1 MKHRG
6 TTGSRALVLSAGTPR
21 MIGLGVLLAFA
32 CAAASAQ
39 SIERGSITGTIT
51 DPNGDRMPGVG
62 VMLTSTELGAT
73 SETMTDENGRYR
85 FVALLPSTYTVEA
98 SIEGFSTAQQGD
110 IVVTVGKTLSV
121 DLAMELGSVE
131 DVIIVEGSPLIDVRS
146 STLQTTELNN
156 EILMDVPTGR
166 SIRSV
171 VQLAPGVHSEG
182 TDGGRPSA
190 FGSSDQGVQ
199 FSVDGVII
207 NSPEAGESEVPL
219 GFFSVED
226 VTVLGAGASAEYGG
240 YSGVIVNVTTKQGSN
255 DMNGMVDLQFADND
269 WQSQNTND
277 PDLQRSGSDRSDTDV
292 HFDIGGPLQRDK
304 AWFFTSVKYREED
317 SAASGDHVNA
327 PSEEA
332 PRFVGK
338 INWTPTQEKIFSGM
352 LEYST
357 RDSLYQGADE
367 GDLVAPGATFSNIQT
382 QYLFNFNY
390 TDMLSQDTLLDLK
403 FGGYHQRQTELPD
416 NGDTPARYDGFE
428 DRLSEN
434 WWGPFNANR
443 ERYQLLASVSHFTDD
458 FIRGEHD
465 FKFGV
470 ELQNTLV
477 NTLSGLSGGRYYYDF
492 AGEPYILYESTG
504 YDTYADTDKIVGYV
518 QDSWGINDRV
528 RLNLGVRAN
537 YWRGALESDV
547 NAVRFD
553 QGTVFTPDLAIAP
566 RIGLNINLGDD
577 NDSVLKAH
585 WGRYYHQVISLF
597 YSRLA
602 PESDWTGYLWN
613 ADDEVWELDFSEA
626 RGPGQWTID
635 DGLSVPYM
643 NALDVGWEKVLTRTV
658 SLDVTATYRTN
669 HDFLDGVNLTGEFE
683 PTRYTDPNSGRTYN
697 VLNQTNEGENRF
709 YFTNVDHCQDYG
721 QAYKELTCFKKIR
734 KYAGITASLSRR
746 WRNNWQMQASW
757 TYGEARGSDNN
768 TLSEFQDGRGSSLGG
783 STFFSDPNTQINAYG
798 NLTID
803 PTHLIKVLGNA
814 QLPGGIVVGGY
825 FRFFSGNTY
834 NQQIRVEDV
843 DQRSQIYGYPAG
855 AFRVDDGISLDL
867 RVEKDF
873 TIGDGRLLGVGIDVF
888 NVGNADTV
896 IEAEQSLDSDRP
908 FGAPVRLVRGRVWRL
923 GARFSF

>member
-1 MKHRG
+1 MKHGATVESHAPGNAPGGIRI
-6 TTGSRALVLSAGTPR
+6 
-21 MIGLGVLLAFA
+21 IGLGVLLVFIG
-32 CAAASAQ
+32 AAAWGQ
-39 SIERGSITGTIT
+39 SIERGSITGAIT
-51 DPNGDRMPGVG
+51 DPNGDRMPGVR
-62 VMLTSTELGAT
+62 VTLTSVELGAT
-73 SETMTDENGRYR
+73 SETMTDGSGRYR

-98 SIEGFSTAQQGD
+98 VIEGFATARQRE
-110 IVVTVGKTLSV
+110 IVLTVGKTLSV
-121 DLAMELGSVE
+121 DLSMELGSIE

-156 EILMDVPTGR
+156 EILMEVPSDR
-166 SIRSV
+166 SIRRI

-199 FSVDGVII
+199 FSVDGVVI
-207 NSPEAGESEVPL
+207 NSPEAGESEVDL

-255 DMNGMVDLQFADND
+255 DVNGLVDLQLADND
-269 WQSQNTND
+269 WQSRNTDN
-277 PDLQRSGSDRSDTDV
+277 PDLQRSGSDRSDTEV
-292 HFDIGGPLQRDK
+292 HFDIGGPVQRDK
-304 AWFFTSVKYREED
+304 AWFFASAKYRQED
-317 SAASGDHVNA
+317 STASEGHPDD
-327 PSEEA
+327 PSYEE
-332 PRFVGK
+332 PRLVGK

-357 RDSLYQGADE
+357 HDALYQGADE
-367 GDLVAPGATFSNIQT
+367 GDFVAPGATFSNVGT

-390 TDMLSQDTLLDLK
+390 TDMLSPDTLLDLK
-403 FGGYHQRQTELPD
+403 FGGYHQRQTERPD
-416 NGDTPARYDGFE
+416 NGDVPARYDGFE

-434 WWGPFNANR
+434 WFGPFNANR
-443 ERYQLLASVSHFTDD
+443 ERYQLMGSVSHFTDD

-477 NTLSGLSGGRYYYDF
+477 NTLSGLSGGKYYYDF
-492 AGEPYILYESTG
+492 AGEPYFLYESTG
-504 YDTYADTDKIVGYV
+504 YNTFADTDRIAGYV
-518 QDSWGINDRV
+518 QDSWGVNDRV
-528 RLNLGVRAN
+528 RLNLGVRVN

-547 NAVRFD
+547 NGVRFD

-566 RIGLNINLGDD
+566 RLGLNINLGDD

-602 PESDWTGYLWN
+602 PESDWTGYIWN
-613 ADDEVWELDFSEA
+613 PDDEIWEHDFTEA

-635 DGLSVPYM
+635 DSLGVPYM
-643 NALDVGWEKVLTRTV
+643 YAWDVGWEKVLSRTV

-683 PTRYTDPNSGRTYN
+683 PVRYTDPNSGRTYS
-697 VLNQTNEGENRF
+697 VFDQTNEGENRF
-709 YFTNVDHCQDYG
+709 HFTNVGYCEDYG
-721 QAYKELTCFKKIR
+721 QAYKQLTCFRKIR

-746 WRNNWQMQASW
+746 WRNNWQLQAAW

-768 TLSEFQDGRGSSLGG
+768 TLSEFQEARGSSLGG
-783 STFFSDPNTQINAYG
+783 STFFSDPNSQINAYG

-803 PTHLIKVLGNA
+803 PTHLIKVVGSGE
-814 QLPGGIVVGGY
+814 LPGGILVGG
-825 FRFFSGNTY
+825 FLRFFSGNTY
-834 NQQIRVEDV
+834 NQLIRVDDV
-843 DQRSQIYGYPAG
+843 DQRSEIYGYPAG
-855 AFRVDDGISLDL
+855 SFRVDDGISLDL

-873 TIGDGRLLGVGIDVF
+873 SIGSDRSLGVGVDVF
-888 NVGNADTV
+888 NLGNADTV
-896 IEAEQSLDSDRP
+896 IEAEESLDSERP
-908 FGAPVRLVRGRVWRL
+908 FGSPRRLVRGRVWRL
-923 GARFSF
+923 GARLRF

>member
-1 MKHRG
+1 MTHRR
-6 TTGSRALVLSAGTPR
+6 TTGSRALAPLARVPRIISLAVL
-21 MIGLGVLLAFA
+21 IVFI
-32 CAAASAQ
+32 CASAWGQ

-51 DPNGDRMPGVG
+51 DPNGDRMPGVN
-62 VMLTSTELGAT
+62 VMLTSGELGAT
-73 SETMTDENGRYR
+73 SETMTDANGRYR
-85 FVALLPSTYTVEA
+85 FVALLPSTYTVAA
-98 SIEGFSTAQQGD
+98 SIEGFSTAQQED
-110 IVVTVGKTLSV
+110 IELTVGKTLSV
-121 DLAMELGSVE
+121 DLTMQLGSVE
-131 DVIIVEGSPLIDVRS
+131 DIIIVEGSPLIDVRS

-156 EILMDVPTGR
+156 EILMDVPSDR
-166 SIRSV
+166 SIRRI
-171 VQLAPGVHSEG
+171 VQLAPGVHSENAE
-182 TDGGRPSA
+182 GRQPSA
-190 FGSSDQGVQ
+190 FGSPGMGVQ

-207 NSPEAGESEVPL
+207 NSPEAGESEVAL

-255 DMNGMVDLQFADND
+255 DLNGMVDLQLADND

-277 PDLQRSGSDRSDTDV
+277 PDLQRSGSDRTDTEV
-292 HFDIGGPLQRDK
+292 HFDIGGPVQRDK

-317 SAASGDHVNA
+317 SKASGDHVND
-327 PSEEA
+327 PTYEA
-332 PRFVGK
+332 PRYVGK

-357 RDSLYQGADE
+357 RDQFYQGADE
-367 GDLVAPGATFSNIQT
+367 GDLVAPGATFSNVGT

-403 FGGYHQRQTELPD
+403 FGGYHQRQTETPD
-416 NGDTPARYDGFE
+416 GGDTPARYDGFE

-477 NTLSGLSGGRYYYDF
+477 NTLNGLSGGKYYYDF
-492 AGEPYILYESTG
+492 AGENYILYESTG
-504 YDTYADTDKIVGYV
+504 YNTFADTDKIVGYV

-528 RLNLGVRAN
+528 RLNLGLRAN
-537 YWRGALESDV
+537 YWRGSLESDV
-547 NAVRFD
+547 NGVRFD
-553 QGTVFTPDLAIAP
+553 QGTVFTPDLALAP

-602 PESDWTGYLWN
+602 PESDWTGYIWN
-613 ADDEVWELDFSEA
+613 ADDEVWEHDFTEA

-635 DGLSVPYM
+635 DGLDVPYM
-643 NALDVGWEKVLTRTV
+643 DALDVGWEKVLTRTV
-658 SLDVTATYRTN
+658 SLDITATYRTN

-683 PTRYTDPNSGRTYN
+683 PTRYTDPNSGRSYN
-697 VLNQTNEGENRF
+697 VFNQTNEGENRF
-709 YFTNVDHCQDYG
+709 YFTNVNYCQDYG
-721 QAYKELTCFKKIR
+721 QAYKELTCFKSSR
-734 KYAGITASLSRR
+734 KYAGITASLARR

-757 TYGEARGSDNN
+757 TYGEARGNN
-768 TLSEFQDGRGSSLGG
+768 NNAWYEFQEGRGSSLGS
-783 STFFSDPNTQINAYG
+783 STFFKDPNIQINAYG

-814 QLPGGIVVGGY
+814 KLPGGVVVGGY
-825 FRFFSGNTY
+825 LRFFSGNTY
-834 NQQIRVEDV
+834 NQQIRVDDV
-843 DQRSQIYGYPAG
+843 DQRSEIYGYPNG
-855 AFRVDDGISLDL
+855 SFRLDDGLTLDL

-873 TIGDGRLLGVGIDVF
+873 NIGGGRLLGVGIDVF
-888 NVGNADTV
+888 NAGNADTA
-896 IEAEQSLDSDRP
+896 IEAEQTLDSDRP
-908 FGAPVRLVRGRVWRL
+908 FGAPVRLIRGRVWRI
-923 GARFSF
+923 GARFHF